1 MSPDKSTTDPV
12 ELTRRSFEAGSRRD
26 IDAAMSNYGSDSVWD
41 MSAMGLGSYRGVA
54 AIRSFFEDWIGAYDE
69 FEMDLREC
77 AHLGNGVVFFAVR
90 QTGRP
95 VGSTGQVELNYAGF
109 TVWVDGV
116 AARVSNYADVDEAR
130 AAAERLA
137 ARATS

>member
-41 MSAMGLGSYRGVA
+41 MSAMGLGSYRGLA

-69 FEMDLREC
+69 FEMDLR
-77 AHLGNGVVFFAVR
+77 
-90 QTGRP
+90 
-95 VGSTGQVELNYAGF
+95 
-109 TVWVDGV
+109 
-116 AARVSNYADVDEAR
+116 
-130 AAAERLA
+130 
-137 ARATS
+137 